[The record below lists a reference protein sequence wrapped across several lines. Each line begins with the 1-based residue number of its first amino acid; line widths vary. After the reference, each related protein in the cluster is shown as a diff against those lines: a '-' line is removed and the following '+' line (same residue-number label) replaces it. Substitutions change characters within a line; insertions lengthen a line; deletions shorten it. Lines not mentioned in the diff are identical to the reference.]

1 MDSSVKII
9 NEFKFVKTVDGFV
22 KVFFAMEFQNST
34 KFVIA
39 RKCGIKVNEN
49 ESSLHSIYMFI
60 LNNSVDY
67 ASGIDICDKFYQW
80 CFS

>member
-22 KVFFAMEFQNST
+22 KVFFA
-34 KFVIA
+34 K
-39 RKCGIKVNEN
+39 KCGIKVNEN
-49 ESSLHSIYMFI
+49 ESSFHSIYMFI
-60 LNNSVDY
+60 LNNYVDY
-67 ASGIDICDKFYQW
+67 ASGIDICNKFYKW

>member
-9 NEFKFVKTVDGFV
+9 NEFKFVKTIDGFV
-22 KVFFAMEFQNST
+22 KVSFD
-34 KFVIA
+34 K
-39 RKCGIKVNEN
+39 KCGIKVNEN

-67 ASGIDICDKFYQW
+67 ASGIDICNKFYKW

>member
-1 MDSSVKII
+1 MDSSIKII
-9 NEFKFVKTVDGFV
+9 NEFKFVKTIDGFV
-22 KVFFAMEFQNST
+22 KVSFA
-34 KFVIA
+34 K
-39 RKCGIKVNEN
+39 KCGIKVIKVNEN

-67 ASGIDICDKFYQW
+67 ASGIDTCNKFYKW

>member
-1 MDSSVKII
+1 MDSSIKII

-22 KVFFAMEFQNST
+22 KVSFA
-34 KFVIA
+34 K
-39 RKCGIKVNEN
+39 KCGIKANEN

-67 ASGIDICDKFYQW
+67 ASGIDICNKFYKW

>member
-22 KVFFAMEFQNST
+22 KVSFA
-34 KFVIA
+34 K
-39 RKCGIKVNEN
+39 KCGIKVNEN